1 MSNGPAPGHV
11 IFYQNCPTPLSAG
24 TGYSLDVGQDL
35 VIDGDTIDLPP
46 SRQHEFEIAGPRF
59 TINPSEIHAA
69 YPPPNS
75 QGPFESRLPMIVLQR
90 RTLPWE
96 RIADPT
102 KLNDPEFVEPWLA
115 LLLVEESEVTLLD
128 PPECNVGFI
137 VRGDSTADV
146 PSIEGK
152 MTALKAG
159 DFDRPCLGIQIPL
172 AKFKEI
178 APTREE
184 ISLLCHARQV
194 NTQDKE
200 LLGQDKDGWFSVVV
214 GNRLPVAG
222 KKYIACLVSLEG
234 HLDDLPTAAE
244 VPVRADAPVLGEIYQ
259 VGLETRNR
267 QHLAETSRSGGLDD
281 VVLLDGPPV
290 DVVSRINREEAVLA
304 FQEDIP
310 AAAMPAAS
318 AISSEF
324 QLSDSELFRREDLV
338 AYHPALRLSEQAGW
352 TYTPQTSVRLI
363 TLARWSFTCEGAGD
377 FESTMKSLPQRG
389 GVAALGM
396 TQESALHPDKKAS
409 TKYRVALDSGHV
421 ALPHLTRA
429 GENVTAFYRG
439 PLVPAD
445 VDEKDDGPYHTA
457 DQARVIDTLTGM
469 ENLGYAAAF
478 EIGRLMALADSRLA
492 VELLRWRRDGHRR
505 TTRFL
510 KDDRLRAKLGDIVP
524 AIDPDRPFDPL
535 TILNP
540 HVLVNGLVDDI
551 GPRIQT
557 DELVGPLADPTGL
570 EAFVDKMPGF
580 DPGAVSRANGFDA
593 GLVEGILRPGIQ
605 GNSAVLD
612 QIGLQDT
619 VIGQSNFDELV
630 QTASTELGYLRL
642 DRDRSAGRLGLDPTL
657 GGGR

>member
-1 MSNGPAPGHV
+1 
-11 IFYQNCPTPLSAG
+11 
-24 TGYSLDVGQDL
+24 
-35 VIDGDTIDLPP
+35 
-46 SRQHEFEIAGPRF
+46 
-59 TINPSEIHAA
+59 
-69 YPPPNS
+69 
-75 QGPFESRLPMIVLQR
+75 
-90 RTLPWE
+90 
-96 RIADPT
+96 
-102 KLNDPEFVEPWLA
+102 
-115 LLLVEESEVTLLD
+115 
-128 PPECNVGFI
+128 
-137 VRGDSTADV
+137 
-146 PSIEGK
+146 
-152 MTALKAG
+152 
-159 DFDRPCLGIQIPL
+159 
-172 AKFKEI
+172 
-178 APTREE
+178 
-184 ISLLCHARQV
+184 
-194 NTQDKE
+194 
-200 LLGQDKDGWFSVVV
+200 
-214 GNRLPVAG
+214 
-222 KKYIACLVSLEG
+222 
-234 HLDDLPTAAE
+234 
-244 VPVRADAPVLGEIYQ
+244 
-259 VGLETRNR
+259 
-267 QHLAETSRSGGLDD
+267 
-281 VVLLDGPPV
+281 
-290 DVVSRINREEAVLA
+290 
-304 FQEDIP
+304 
-310 AAAMPAAS
+310 
-318 AISSEF
+318 
-324 QLSDSELFRREDLV
+324 
-338 AYHPALRLSEQAGW
+338 
-352 TYTPQTSVRLI
+352 
-363 TLARWSFTCEGAGD
+363 
-377 FESTMKSLPQRG
+377 MKSLPQRG